1 MTTIIRNYE
10 DGQLISDANTNDQYT
25 YEELDGGVFLDS
37 DDDTGAETFRLTD
50 ERIVTI
56 QSIDLDWVRPF
67 EDAVLRTTS
76 APKKYT
82 ITYEQVF
89 HHLHEV
95 TAGSLEEAERLFESN
110 QSVCVDTQE
119 TWNTTD
125 IEEVIQ

>member
-10 DGQLISDANTNDQYT
+10 DGQLIADANINDWYT

-50 ERIVTI
+50 GRVVVI

-76 APKKYT
+76 LNKEIK
-82 ITYEQVF
+82 
-89 HHLHEV
+89 
-95 TAGSLEEAERLFESN
+95 
-110 QSVCVDTQE
+110 
-119 TWNTTD
+119 
-125 IEEVIQ
+125 